1 MTNPLAVLR
10 QVTHGTTGERLGAH
24 VLVWCPGCD
33 GLHAI
38 GVRGDD
44 GSRPGVEWEWDG
56 DLEAPTVSPS
66 ILVKGGRNGPGT
78 VCHSYLEGGR
88 WRFLD
93 DSTHTFAGVTEV
105 PMVPLPDWLLR
116 D

>member
-1 MTNPLAVLR
+1 MTFAVLR
-10 QVTHGTTGERLGAH
+10 QITHGGTGERIGAH

-33 GLHAI
+33 DLHQI

-44 GSRPGVEWEWDG
+44 GSVPGVEWTWDG

-66 ILVKGGRNGPGT
+66 ILVQYGIVEGRRR

-93 DSTHTFAGVTEV
+93 DSTHDLAGQTDV
-105 PMVPLPDWLLR
+105 PMVPLPEWAAR
-116 D
+116 